1 MARVHRTL
9 LAALFRN
16 QLYFGQEIVGL
27 EGALKLGVQI

>member
-16 QLYFGQEIVGL
+16 QMYFDQEIVSL
-27 EGALKLGVQI
+27 EGALNLGVQI